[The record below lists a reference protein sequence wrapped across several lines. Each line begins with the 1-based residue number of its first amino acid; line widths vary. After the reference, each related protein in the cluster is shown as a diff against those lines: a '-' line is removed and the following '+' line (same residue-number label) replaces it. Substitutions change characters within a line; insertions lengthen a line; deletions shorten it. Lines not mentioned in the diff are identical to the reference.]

1 MKRWIIN
8 DASTYW
14 VTQLK
19 TSKNSADVSKGSYST
34 VQPLPGWRAPVEKKK
49 EKAKVRR
56 AIIGV
61 IGTRARVNR
70 ISQIRFRSREYVSL
84 GNGVSVDYGNNGRP
98 TLLTVGQ
105 TQTWHTSKR
114 IVALME
120 TTSRRTAVPFLAQCH
135 VHRTA
140 WTSLTRGPRTWSFHS
155 RLIEIR
161 PIVSSSCS
169 VMYDLRVAIKAV
181 EDVESL
187 NDRPHGHG
195 SITTFDFRSQL
206 FLFDMF
212 LILRRSIAFPSIRC
226 VLFQRFVNIPVRL
239 LRADVKM
246 FHL

>member
-1 MKRWIIN
+1 MRRWIIN

-19 TSKNSADVSKGSYST
+19 TSKNSADVSKGSYCI
-34 VQPLPGWRAPVEKKK
+34 VRFPIDVLPWKKK

-84 GNGVSVDYGNNGRP
+84 GNGVSVDYGEQWRP

-140 WTSLTRGPRTWSFHS
+140 WTSLARGPRTWSFHS

-169 VMYDLRVAIKAV
+169 MMYDLRVAIKAV
-181 EDVESL
+181 EYVESL
-187 NDRPHGHG
+187 NDRPLRHG
-195 SITTFDFRSQL
+195 SITSL
-206 FLFDMF
+206 
-212 LILRRSIAFPSIRC
+212 PC
-226 VLFQRFVNIPVRL
+226 
-239 LRADVKM
+239 
-246 FHL
+246 